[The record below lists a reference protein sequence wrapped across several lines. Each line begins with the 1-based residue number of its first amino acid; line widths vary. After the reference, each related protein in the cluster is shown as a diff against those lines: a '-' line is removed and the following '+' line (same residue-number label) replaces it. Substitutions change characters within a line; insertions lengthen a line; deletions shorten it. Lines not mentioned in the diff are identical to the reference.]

1 MITIIVI
8 MVTIKKREGKEQELR
23 KKILPSLR
31 GEGHRTAEKFSD

>member
-23 KKILPSLR
+23 KKILLSAGR
-31 GEGHRTAEKFSD
+31 GASDRREI

>member
-23 KKILPSLR
+23 KKILLLCGAR
-31 GEGHRTAEKFSD
+31 ASDRREI

>member
-23 KKILPSLR
+23 KKILLLSAGR
-31 GEGHRTAEKFSD
+31 GASDRREI